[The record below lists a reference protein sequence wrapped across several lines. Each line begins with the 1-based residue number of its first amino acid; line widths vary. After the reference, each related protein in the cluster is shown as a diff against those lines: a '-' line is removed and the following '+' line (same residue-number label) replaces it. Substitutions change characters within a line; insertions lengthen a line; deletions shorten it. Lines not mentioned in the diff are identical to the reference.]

1 MDLITRVRE
10 YVYPV
15 GRLDYD
21 SEGLLLLT
29 NDGELAARLTH
40 PRHEVERVYEA
51 RVKGV
56 PDDHELDRLM
66 KGIVIEGRRTSHARV
81 SVSAVRDTPG
91 GPQAIIEI
99 AIHEGRQ
106 RQVRK
111 MFDAIGHPVV
121 RLRRVAIGPL
131 SDDALPTGHYREL
144 TREEVARVQRA
155 AGIKTA
161 HGS

>member
-1 MDLITRVRE
+1 MMDLMRRVKE

-51 RVKGV
+51 RIKGV
-56 PDDHELDRLM
+56 PDDHELERLT

-81 SVSAVRDTPG
+81 SVTHVRDAPG

-111 MFDAIGHPVV
+111 MFDAVGHPVV
-121 RLRRVAIGPL
+121 RLKRVAIGPI
-131 SDDALPTGHYREL
+131 SDEALPTGHYREL
-144 TREEVARVQRA
+144 TREELARLQRVAGLRA
-155 AGIKTA
+155 
-161 HGS
+161 